1 MRVFQGMKKSL
12 VVCLATVFLQG
23 VPLFAQ
29 FETAEVLGTVRDASG
44 GGVPKAAVTLTNQNT
59 GILAKATTDENGNYD
74 FFNVKVGVYTVAVE
88 ATGFSKVS
96 TSDVN
101 VSINA
106 RQRVDLALQVGSV
119 TESVQVT
126 GAAATLETDIS
137 EHGQVIG
144 SQQVVEL
151 PLNGRN
157 YSDLALLSTNVV
169 KSVLGTAPI
178 TGTPREGAFNAN
190 GMRSTY
196 NNFLLDGMDNNA
208 YSTSNQGFSNQVAQ
222 PSPDAVQ
229 EFKVITSNYS
239 AEYGRVGG
247 AVVNV
252 VMRSGTNAI
261 HGTAYEFL
269 RNTELNAIGYI
280 FGVRPSTFRKPTLQR
295 NQFGLTVGGPV
306 VKNRIFYF
314 ADYEGFRNL
323 QKVVNIDSIPTLLD
337 RQGVLPVTV
346 VNPATGAV
354 YPAGSVIPMTSF
366 AQKVLN
372 DLPAPTNGNRSSNYQ
387 ILQLTR
393 DYSDKY
399 DAKVDGVIND
409 RMTAFLR
416 FSQRKDNQFYQPDI
430 AGPSG
435 GAGNGNIRVLDQ
447 SAAAGY
453 TWTVTPA
460 SILEVRLGFT
470 HLTGGKFPPLLGGP
484 SELSLYGVTGLPTAP
499 YLTGGLNTQT
509 ISGFNSLGRQ
519 ATNPQFQ
526 NPTTWNPKVNYSW
539 NKGRHAIK
547 MGFENTIIHT
557 EVMDIN
563 PTYGLNQYTS
573 GFSKPTCAQ
582 LGQAAGCTI
591 PSDSNATTSY
601 NLADFYF
608 GLPTQV
614 SLAPFLVGSYRQ
626 QQYFG
631 YAQDDYRVNSK
642 LTLNLG
648 MRWEFATP
656 RWERDNVLT
665 NFDPAT
671 NSLVQAKNGGIFDRT
686 RVNPDYNNWGPRVG
700 LAYSVDPKTVFR
712 AGYGIS
718 YVHLNRLGSADEL
731 GINFPQVVL
740 AVINQS
746 IPAGSTSLPAGFI
759 TAPNFPAGLID
770 PAKFNTANANI
781 AYIPKDTK
789 WPRVQTWFFSVQR
802 ELMRNTVLE
811 VGYSGNHSTRLPII
825 ADYNQATPNASTA
838 TCNAQ
843 ITTGCLGTQA
853 RRPDPTYGS
862 ITWVDPAGSSS
873 YNSLFVRFEHRL
885 TNGLYFLNSFT
896 WAKALGNSEQ
906 ALENAG
912 SGNTVANPQ
921 NIYNLAAE
929 RGPTSSDIKLINV
942 TSFVYQ
948 LPFGKGRRFGGNWNG
963 AVDAVL
969 GGWELNTIN
978 TANSGLPVNVQY
990 TPTGNFDVTG
1000 RINDFRGL
1008 SVMRPNLVGD
1018 PTTGAAND
1026 SSGTPFFFNRAAFS
1040 IPTDPSHPFGNLGR
1054 NALRGPDFWQ
1064 WDMAVNKTFRIPYR
1078 DGMGLQ
1084 FLSEFFNVLNHT
1096 NFGIPNPNVSGAS
1109 FGQITN
1115 TYPARQIQLALKLLF

>member
-1 MRVFQGMKKSL
+1 MKQSRILLLTLAACLLPASSL
-12 VVCLATVFLQG
+12 Y
-23 VPLFAQ
+23 AQ
-29 FETAEVLGTVRDASG
+29 FDSAEVLGTVRDATGSA
-44 GGVPKAAVTLTNQNT
+44 VPRATVTLLNQNT
-59 GILAKATTDENGNYD
+59 GIQAKAATDQSGNYD
-74 FFNVKVGVYTVAVE
+74 FFNVKVGVYSVTVE
-88 ATGFSKVS
+88 ASGFSRLS
-96 TSDVN
+96 TADVQ
-101 VSINA
+101 VAINA
-106 RQRVDLALQVGSV
+106 RQRVDLALQVGAV

-126 GAAATLETDIS
+126 GAAATLETDTS
-137 EHGQVIG
+137 EHGQVVGAGQIVG
-144 SQQVVEL
+144 L

-157 YSDLALLSTNVV
+157 YSDLALLATNVH
-169 KSVLGTAPI
+169 KSVLATAPI

-252 VMRSGTNAI
+252 VMRSGTNQI
-261 HGTAYEFL
+261 HGTAYDFV
-269 RNTELNAIGYI
+269 RNTKLNALGYF
-280 FGVRPSTFRKPTLQR
+280 FGAPPLAKPTLQR
-295 NQFGLTVGGPV
+295 NQFGLTLGGPIA
-306 VKNRIFYF
+306 KNKIFYF

-323 QKVVNIDSIPTLLD
+323 QKVVNIDSLPTASD
-337 RQGVLPVTV
+337 RQGILNVTV
-346 VNPATGAV
+346 VNPANGSI
-354 YPAGSVIPMTSF
+354 YPAGTKIPQTAF
-366 AQKVLN
+366 ASKVLN
-372 DLPAPTNGNRSSNYQ
+372 DLPANTSAARSANYQ

-399 DAKVDGVIND
+399 DVKVDGVIKNT
-409 RMTAFLR
+409 MTAFLR
-416 FSQRKDNQFYQPDI
+416 FSQRKDNQYYQPDI

-447 SAAAGY
+447 SAALGY

-460 SILEVRLGFT
+460 SVLEARIGFT
-470 HLTGGKFPPLLGGP
+470 HLKGGKFPPLLGGA
-484 SELSLYGVTGLPTAP
+484 SEFDLYGVTGLPTAP

-509 ISGFNSLGRQ
+509 IGGFNTLGRQ

-526 NPTTWNPKVNYSW
+526 NPTTWNPKLNYSW
-539 NKGRHAIK
+539 NRGRHAIK
-547 MGFENTIIHT
+547 TGFEMTLIHT

-563 PTYGLNQYTS
+563 PPYGLNQYTS

-591 PSDSNATTSY
+591 PSDSAATTSY
-601 NLADFYF
+601 NLADFSF

-631 YAQDDYRVNSK
+631 YLQDDYRVNNK

-648 MRWEFATP
+648 VRWEFATP

-671 NSLVQAKNGGIFDRT
+671 NKLIQATNGSLYKRT
-686 RVNPDYNNWGPRVG
+686 LVNPDYKNWGPRLG
-700 LAYSVDPKTVFR
+700 FAYSADTKTVLR
-712 AGYGIS
+712 GGYGIS

-759 TAPNFPAGLID
+759 TAPNFPAGLLD
-770 PAKFNTANANI
+770 ASKFNTANANI
-781 AYIPKDTK
+781 AYLPKDTK
-789 WPRVQTWFFSVQR
+789 WPMVQTWFFSVQR
-802 ELMRNTVLE
+802 ELLHNTVLE
-811 VGYSGNHSTRLPII
+811 AGYSGNHSTRLPII
-825 ADYNQATPNASTA
+825 ADYNQAMPNIASA
-838 TCNAQ
+838 TCSA
-843 ITTGCLGTQA
+843 IVTSGCLGVQA
-853 RRPDPTYGS
+853 RRPNPTYGS
-862 ITWVDPAGSSS
+862 ITWVDPAGSAS

-885 TNGLYFLNSFT
+885 SHGLYFLNSFT
-896 WAKALGNSEQ
+896 WSKALGNSEQ

-929 RGPTSSDIKLINV
+929 RGPSSFDVKLNNV
-942 TSFVYQ
+942 TAVVYQ
-948 LPFGKGRRFGGNWNG
+948 LPFGKGRAYGAGWNPV
-963 AVDAVL
+963 ADAAL
-969 GGWELNTIN
+969 GGWEITTIH
-978 TANSGLPVNVQY
+978 TANTGLPVNIQY
-990 TPTGNFDVTG
+990 TPNGNFDVTG

-1008 SVMRPNLVGD
+1008 SVIRPNLIGD
-1018 PTTGAAND
+1018 PTTGAVND
-1026 SSGTPFFFNRAAFS
+1026 TTGTPFFFNRAAFQ

-1054 NALRGPDFWQ
+1054 NALRGPDFRQ
-1064 WDMAVNKTFRIPYR
+1064 WDFSVNKTFRIPLR
-1078 DGMGLQ
+1078 EGMGVQ
-1084 FLSEFFNVLNHT
+1084 FRSEFFNLLNHT
-1096 NFGIPNPNVSGAS
+1096 NLGIPNPNVSSAG

-1115 TYPARQIQLALKLLF
+1115 TYPARQIQFALKLLF